1 MKFIKILIISALSFA
16 ISQNSPASAHQPVLL
31 LNSDTT
37 AANGP
42 LLVDGTVSF
51 AVRASFSKAREK
63 KGFRA
68 ALNSGDQL
76 SVQYLIVDKKPENSL
91 KTTQFPTLVITTPT
105 GVKSTNNSAE
115 RCWTVISGDVYDL
128 TKWIT
133 SHPGG
138 QGSIISLCGRDGT
151 ASFFAMHGN
160 QSKPQSRLVGY
171 LL

>member
-1 MKFIKILIISALSFA
+1 M
-16 ISQNSPASAHQPVLL
+16 L

-37 AANGP
+37 AAKGP

-51 AVRASFSKAREK
+51 AVRASFLKAREN

-91 KTTQFPTLVITTPT
+91 ETTQLLTLVITTPS
-105 GVKSTNNSAE
+105 GVKSTIKFTE
-115 RCWTVISGDVYDL
+115 RCWTVISGEVYDL

-151 ASFFAMHGN
+151 ASFSAMHGN